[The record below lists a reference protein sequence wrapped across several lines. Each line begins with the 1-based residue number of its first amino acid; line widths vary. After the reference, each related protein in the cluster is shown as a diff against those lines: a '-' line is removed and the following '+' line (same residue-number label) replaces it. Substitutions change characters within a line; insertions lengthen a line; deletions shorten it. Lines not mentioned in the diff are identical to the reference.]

1 MPPHAMSKSLAAAND
16 VAYLVQV
23 LLQTTAVATGT
34 MPLAAGLVGVIPAL
48 SRLTL
53 EHDGSE
59 PLNLSALQIVGWS
72 LAVAFF
78 GYAIGSLDG

>member
-1 MPPHAMSKSLAAAND
+1 M
-16 VAYLVQV
+16 QV

-34 MPLAAGLVGVIPAL
+34 MPLAAGLVGIIPAL

-53 EHDGSE
+53 QADGTE
-59 PLNLSALQIVGWS
+59 PLNLSALQIIGWC

-78 GYAIGSLDG
+78 GSVMRPHLHQLAS